1 MKEEKIV
8 KMYKSGNFYNVFGN
22 GAIIIHGLHN
32 YKFVESKN
40 GVGFS
45 TNALAKV
52 KASLEENH
60 ISYIVYER
68 DEEVAKYKGVDKD
81 YDRLLSD
88 GLKRYSM
95 NVRLDRLQ
103 SKIEKMSLEKLEK
116 LVEAIENESIGE

>member
-8 KMYKSGNFYNVFGN
+8 KMYKSGNFYNVFGD
-22 GAIIIHGLHN
+22 GGIIVHGLHN

-40 GVGFS
+40 GVGFNTS
-45 TNALAKV
+45 ALAKV

-95 NVRLDRLQ
+95 NVRLDRLK

-116 LVEAIENESIGE
+116 LVEAIENESE